1 MLCFALQAHTV
12 SESTLCCL
20 QGWGNRID
28 DGDVDAC
35 FESEECDHIVEG
47 VARMGG
53 QDHFYLEPHGSITVP
68 LENNEIKIYAS
79 TQVHFPNTGGSCS
92 DFRLRLTNF
101 CAPDSC
107 PWSVIGMMLYIAGL
121 PPPPRPPPPPPANP
135 PWPQFDP

>member
-1 MLCFALQAHTV
+1 MLYFANKNNP
-12 SESTLCCL
+12 LCCL

-35 FESEECDHIVEG
+35 FESGECDHVVEG

-79 TQVHFPNTGGSCS
+79 TQVPYKTVQLAVIQPCSTPNPLGSIRGLFVNTGTTAYC
-92 DFRLRLTNF
+92 
-101 CAPDSC
+101 
-107 PWSVIGMMLYIAGL
+107 
-121 PPPPRPPPPPPANP
+121 RP
-135 PWPQFDP
+135 